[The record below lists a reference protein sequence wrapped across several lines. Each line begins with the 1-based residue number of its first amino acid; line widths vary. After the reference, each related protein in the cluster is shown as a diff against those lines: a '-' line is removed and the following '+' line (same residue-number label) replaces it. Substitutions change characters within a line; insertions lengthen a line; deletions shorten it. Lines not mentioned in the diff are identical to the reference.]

1 MDLLKN
7 ELTKLVYDY
16 SIKRKYADGRFID
29 KVVALCINEFD
40 INDYVRKCETM
51 PIEDKYTYAG
61 YSIETRKITIDIS
74 SCIISAIDRI
84 ESEKKQNIKSSEF
97 LKYVKVNLNL
107 INGII
112 HELAHAYQYKKCIE
126 GEDSLEKRIL
136 ELTLDRNIRVLN
148 DEKLSLKEIAYYKAL
163 DVISHDDLYYT
174 ATPSERMANLKGLEF
189 ENDISLLLPSKE
201 KDNLDYYTEL
211 RLLLGQMQ
219 AYRDASPTAF
229 IDYVNEMMK
238 EKYGLPSGKKDMKEV
253 EKFYNRLAIENNLSL
268 NERIFLGLPIDKVD
282 RNKIDKKIN
291 KLYKHVMK

>member
-1 MDLLKN
+1 MEQLKN
-7 ELTKLVYDY
+7 ELVKLVYDY
-16 SIKRKYADGRFID
+16 SINRKYADGKFVD
-29 KVVALCINEFD
+29 KALLLCINTFE
-40 INDYVRKCETM
+40 INDYVRKFEAM
-51 PIEDKYTYAG
+51 PIEDKDTYAG
-61 YSIETRKITIDIS
+61 YSIETKKVTIDIY
-74 SCIISAIDRI
+74 SCITSAIDRV
-84 ESEKKQNIKSSEF
+84 ESEKKQTETSEF
-97 LKYVKVNLNL
+97 LKYVKVNLNV

-112 HELAHAYQYKKCIE
+112 HELTHACQYKKCIE
-126 GEDSLEKRIL
+126 GPDSLEKRIL
-136 ELTLDRNIRVLN
+136 ELTLDRNIRVLKG
-148 DEKLSLKEIAYYKAL
+148 EKLSIEEIAYYKAL
-163 DVISHDDLYYT
+163 DIIAHDELYYT
-174 ATPSERMANLKGLEF
+174 ATPSERIANLKGLEF

-291 KLYKHVMK
+291 KLRNRIIR